1 LKPRHLDDLISVR
14 GRFHRSVNVVHD
26 WTTSGADLS
35 DYIVTPTA
43 RELADQVL
51 TELSTPRGTRAWSV
65 TGPYGS
71 GKSALG
77 LFLADILA
85 SPAPSHP
92 ESARLRDAHAQGRHP
107 FIPVFAV
114 AERQP
119 LPVTLASALAS
130 AFKPVSPSLSRKF
143 RRVAKGTAP
152 AASLVGLLQDSAD
165 DAVKAG
171 FGGVL
176 LFLDEMGKFLEF
188 AADNDLDLFLLQQ
201 IAELADRSSASPLL
215 FVTVLHTGFADY
227 LPFGEDVRRVEWQKV
242 QGRFR
247 DVPFHLPAEQLLGLV
262 GHSMEK
268 RWSESLA
275 KRWRKSVDHMLAAEG
290 VFTETARR
298 LDLRELF
305 YACYPFHPVAALLL
319 WPLFRSKL
327 AQNERSLFAFLTSFE
342 PAGFR
347 EFLRN
352 TAVEKTPATLFGTA
366 ELHDYVSTSLGIAA
380 FRGDQARRWS
390 LIEHALD
397 RVPADAPA
405 GAAEIVKS
413 VGLITMY
420 GTSVGLRASL
430 PVLRTIVGKDADVV
444 VSYLE
449 RHSILLYRR
458 HSDAYALWEG
468 SDIDL
473 DAAFADA
480 VQQVEGGDVAARVRR
495 ALDLRPLIARAHYIE
510 RGTLRL
516 FEVDVVAADAR
527 AVVDALARPL
537 QHDGRVLFVV
547 GGSQKLAAELLDR
560 TLQWTTAERHQLT
573 VIGIP
578 HASHGLEEALRELEA
593 WIWVRD
599 HVATLAGDPVARQ
612 EVRSRIAAARERF
625 ERIAGGVFGLPGHLF
640 DPSLTTWI
648 HSGERQETG
657 SSQEFQRW
665 LSQLC
670 EKSYPAAPP
679 LRNEL
684 INRASVSSATSAAR
698 RNLLEQLMAHEA
710 EEWIGIVGTP
720 PEASIYASMLLD
732 SGIHSKREGAWAIG
746 RPTDAEWQPAWDAIT
761 AFLEEQTKT
770 KRSLSQLY
778 SILGQPPYGMREAP
792 ISVLVSAALIAHQDE
807 VALYEDGL
815 FVADFRIEVLE
826 RLIRRP
832 GTFAVQSLRLTG
844 PQRSALRM
852 LRRLISNAAQD
863 GDGEIGEADLIPVV
877 RSLILMMSQLNPYT
891 RRTTRIVPREAV
903 AVRNEMLRATDPQEL
918 LFRTLPGILGHQLDE
933 VEGARR
939 FAERLYEC
947 VGALRNTYAELL
959 DDIGDQVRAA
969 FALSGS
975 DAEVWGAL
983 RAIAKPLQRYGTDR
997 KLRLFVTE
1005 IVGDHR
1011 PGDWREV
1018 VARAVQGGT
1027 PPSHWG
1033 DRDVQDFRLQLQ
1045 EIATECTRLS
1055 ALAAEKEQS
1064 GGQQILRIDILGE
1077 TTAEVKPVTIVL
1089 SADLDAEVGEIAER
1103 ISALLAQTG
1112 PVHENGNIRTL
1123 RLAALARVAAGVF
1136 RGD

>member
-1 LKPRHLDDLISVR
+1 MKPMHLDELISVR

-26 WTTSGADLS
+26 WRGGADLS
-35 DYIVTPTA
+35 EYIVTPTA

-51 TELSTPRGTRAWSV
+51 AELSTPRGTRAWSV

-85 SPAPSHP
+85 APTPSHP
-92 ESARLRDAHAQGRHP
+92 ESSRLREAHEGREP
-107 FIPVFAV
+107 FLPVFAV

-119 LPVTLASALAS
+119 LAVTLAAALAP
-130 AFKPVSPSLSRKF
+130 AIEPVSPKLARKL

-152 AASLVGLLQDSAD
+152 AGALLSLLEEAAEA
-165 DAVKAG
+165 AVDAG

-176 LFLDEMGKFLEF
+176 LLLDEMGKFLEF

-201 IAELADRSSASPLL
+201 IAELAARSVSPLL
-215 FVTVLHTGFADY
+215 FITVLHTGFADY

-262 GHSMEK
+262 GHSLEK
-268 RWSESLA
+268 RWSDNLA
-275 KRWRKSVDHMLAAEG
+275 KRWHRRVDQMLATEG
-290 VFTETARR
+290 VFADTARR
-298 LDLRELF
+298 LDLRDLF

-347 EFLRN
+347 EFLRR
-352 TAVEKTPATLFGTA
+352 TAVEKAPDALFGTA
-366 ELHDYVSTSLGIAA
+366 ELHDYVSTALGIAA
-380 FRGDQARRWS
+380 FRGDQARKWS
-390 LIEHALD
+390 LIEHALG
-397 RVPADAPA
+397 RVPAGAPA
-405 GAAEIVKS
+405 GAAEIVKA

-430 PVLRTIVGKDADVV
+430 PVLRMIVGEEADAV

-449 RHSILLYRR
+449 VHSILLYRR
-458 HSDAYALWEG
+458 HSDAYGLWEG

-473 DAAFADA
+473 DGAFAEA

-516 FEVDVVAADAR
+516 FDVDVVAAEPR
-527 AVVDALARPL
+527 ALLDALTRPL
-537 QHDGRVLFVV
+537 EHDGRVLFIV
-547 GGSQKLAAELLDR
+547 GGSPKAASEL
-560 TLQWTTAERHQLT
+560 TQSALQWSAAERHQLT

-593 WIWVRD
+593 WLWVRD
-599 HVATLAGDPVARQ
+599 HVPALPGDPVARQ
-612 EVRSRIAAARERF
+612 EVRSRTAAARERF
-625 ERIAGGVFGLPGHLF
+625 ERIAGGLFGLPGYMF

-648 HSGERQETG
+648 HSGERQEAG
-657 SSQEFQRW
+657 SAQEFQRW

-670 EKSYPAAPP
+670 EKSYAAAPP

-698 RNLLEQLMAHEA
+698 RNLLEKLMAHEA

-720 PEASIYASMLLD
+720 PEASIYASVLLD
-732 SGIHSKREGAWAIG
+732 SGIHSKRDSAWAIG
-746 RPTDAEWQPAWDAIT
+746 RPTDPVWQPAWDAIT
-761 AFLEEQTKT
+761 AFFVEQTKT
-770 KRSLSQLY
+770 KRSLSDLY
-778 SILGQPPYGMREAP
+778 ALLGSPPYGMREAP

-832 GTFAVQSLRLTG
+832 GTFAVQSLRLTD

-852 LRRLISNAAQD
+852 LRQLISTTAEN
-863 GDGEIGEADLIPVV
+863 GDGEIGEATLVPVV

-891 RRTTRIVPREAV
+891 RRTTRIVPREAI

-918 LFRTLPGILGHQLDE
+918 LFRTLPGILGQQLDE
-933 VEGARR
+933 VDGARR

-969 FALSGS
+969 FVLSGS
-975 DAEVWGAL
+975 DAEVWDAL
-983 RAIAKPLQRYGTDR
+983 RALAKPLQRYATDR

-1005 IVGDHR
+1005 ILGDNR
-1011 PGDWREV
+1011 PGDWREI

-1055 ALAAEKEQS
+1055 ALAAEKEES

-1077 TTAEVKPVTIVL
+1077 SAAEVKPVTIVL
-1089 SADLDAEVGEIAER
+1089 SADLDAEVGEIADR
-1103 ISALLAQTG
+1103 ISALLAETG
-1112 PVHENGNIRTL
+1112 SVHGNGNLRTL